1 MYPHSTVSGSED
13 RLAGYTALPLDS
25 NPYRRSYGLPRRGA
39 AGALLGGTLSDR
51 IGRRA
56 MLALGTLL
64 GAPLLMLALSLPPG
78 AAMLVVLALAGVA
91 LLSGGPVQL
100 VLMQELLPDNRGA
113 AVGLSIF
120 MVTVASAVG
129 TITVGALG
137 QLIGLQA
144 ALILAAAVALLALPF
159 VALLPETRHV
169 SGRLP

>member
-1 MYPHSTVSGSED
+1 MAADGERAARVEGQRKPKAIPAAKRPVKSGV
-13 RLAGYTALPLDS
+13 A
-25 NPYRRSYGLPRRGA
+25 RRELELGVVGASRRHRGV
-39 AGALLGGTLSDR
+39 TFEPFFRDE
-51 IGRRA
+51 
-56 MLALGTLL
+56 
-64 GAPLLMLALSLPPG
+64 
-78 AAMLVVLALAGVA
+78 VVLAVPAGHPFA
-91 LLSGGPVQL
+91 GRTMTPEQLKTEQL

-159 VALLPETRHV
+159 VTLLPETRHV